1 MIRIERGDAVIY
13 EGKRYYVVGGP
24 VNTSEGPMYDI
35 SEVPPTKRV
44 READLRPASEA
55 RRET

>member
-1 MIRIERGDAVIY
+1 VIY
-13 EGKRYYVVGGP
+13 EGKRYYIVGGP

-35 SEVPPTKRV
+35 SEVPPTNRV

-55 RRET
+55 RGET